1 MKLLT
6 KITDPG
12 CRLCKLHQGTD
23 YVCESGFFAGAVKKG
38 TTMVVG
44 KMPNSDTYQQSLE
57 EDLAEAGLEPLDL
70 YYTAALKCRSF
81 EMSDGRAD
89 LKACKV
95 YLEREIAAI
104 KPKWILAMGNEA
116 LSATTGHSG
125 IMKYRGRVIDRLD
138 VSVFPT
144 ISPASVRRNPGQRQ
158 AYLADLRLFVAQV
171 YAKSA
176 KVPKP
181 DILVVDT
188 KAKVQELRELLQ
200 TADLISYDI
209 ETAGRDEFDPHGR
222 IVCLAGTIEREEYI
236 PIWDKEETVTKTWVL
251 PLYHPQS
258 PWKTQWKSLLKY
270 LAPDL
275 SGIKKQVAHNG
286 KFDARWLRQFGVP
299 MEVTFDT
306 MLCAHILDENRQKG
320 LKPQAASRLGVAPW
334 AIETRDLYSTQLEQV
349 LEYCALDTWYTYH
362 IYRDMKPELL
372 SQPRLTRVY
381 TKVTMPANKVY
392 IKAEGRGVWMD
403 RERITER
410 GKIAK
415 DMVTE
420 IESQLMQWIPD
431 EIPVLGK
438 GKKQKPAEVNF
449 NPSNFARWWLFEHL
463 GLPILGRGKM
473 KDDGGEGDPS
483 MKEAYMLELK
493 QYHEVPAIMLKRT
506 QWVKICQFLEAYDEI
521 LDENDRIHTNFK
533 LAGTV
538 TGRTS
543 SGKAD
548 EEKITGRAG
557 DLRGINLQQVPRDPF
572 VRGLFGAAPGY
583 TFIEADFSQ
592 VELRIAAF
600 LSRDHTMLRLYQT
613 GQDIH
618 RATASWVLGVPASR
632 VTGDDRKKAK
642 AVNFGFVYGMGAPK
656 FVDTAFEKYE
666 LIFTLDQAK
675 DIRRAFFDQFSGLN
689 AWHAR
694 QRRLVHTN
702 ARVQSPIGRVRHL
715 PDIRSGDRKVQGEAE
730 RQAINSPVQSFG
742 SDMMLLSMAMIDD
755 EFQSRQLDAHIIGT
769 VHDAALVEARD
780 DCVGEVMQIMKSNM
794 EDKLIDSLRR
804 KFAVRLDVPVI
815 GDLKVGGW
823 WGDAQEV
830 PGDIVF
836 DDQKLARWLKTTEL
850 GRIKVSA

>member
-1 MKLLT
+1 MKFLT
-6 KITDPG
+6 KIADHG

-23 YVCESGFFAGAVKKG
+23 YVCEPGFFAGAVKKG

-44 KMPNSDTYQQSLE
+44 RMPNSDTYQRDLE
-57 EDLAEAGLEPLDL
+57 DDLAEAGLEPMDL

-81 EMSDGRAD
+81 EMNAGRGD
-89 LKACKV
+89 LKACKT

-116 LSATTGHSG
+116 LTATTGHSG

-181 DILVVDT
+181 DIFVVDT
-188 KAKVQELRELLQ
+188 HAKVQELREMLQ
-200 TADLISYDI
+200 SADLISYDI
-209 ETAGRDEFDPHGR
+209 ETAGRDEFDPAGR
-222 IVCLAGTIEREEYI
+222 IVCLAGTIDVGDE
-236 PIWDKEETVTKTWVL
+236 TKTWVL

-270 LAPDL
+270 LAKDL

-334 AIETRDLYSTQLEQV
+334 AIETKDLYSTPLAQV
-349 LEYCALDTWYTYH
+349 LEYCALDTYYTYH

-372 SQPRLTRVY
+372 AQPRLTRVY
-381 TKVTMPANKVY
+381 TKVTLPANKVY

-410 GKIAK
+410 GKIAQ
-415 DMVTE
+415 DMVKE
-420 IESQLMQWIPD
+420 IESQLMKWVPD

-463 GLPILGRGKM
+463 GLPVLGRGKM
-473 KDDGGEGDPS
+473 KDDGSEGDPS

-600 LSRDHTMLRLYQT
+600 LSRDRTMLRLYQT

-632 VTGDDRKKAK
+632 VTSDDRKKAK

-656 FVDTAFEKYE
+656 FVTTAFEKYE
-666 LIFTLDQAK
+666 LIFSLDQAK
-675 DIRRAFFDQFSGLN
+675 DIRKAFFNQFSGLL

-715 PDIRSGDRKVQGEAE
+715 PDIRSTDKKVQGEAE

-742 SDMMLLSMAMIDD
+742 SDMMLMAMAMIDA
-755 EFQSRQLDAHIIGT
+755 EFTKQGLDAHIIGT
-769 VHDAALVEARD
+769 VHDAGLVEARD
-780 DCVGEVMQIMKSNM
+780 DCVDEAMRVMKSCM
-794 EDKLIDSLRR
+794 EDRLIDSLRR
-804 KFAVRLDVPVI
+804 KFAVRLDVPI
-815 GDLKVGGW
+815 IADLKVGSH

-836 DDQKLARWLKTTEL
+836 EPRKLRMWLWETDL
-850 GRIKVSA
+850 GRQKVTA